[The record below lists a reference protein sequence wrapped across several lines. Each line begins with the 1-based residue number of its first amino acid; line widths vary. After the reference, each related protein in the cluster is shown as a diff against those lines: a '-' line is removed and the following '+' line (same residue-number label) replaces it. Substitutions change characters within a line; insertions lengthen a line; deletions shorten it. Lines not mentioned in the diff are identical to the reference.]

1 MKSIKE
7 HLMFI
12 LPLMAMLLG
21 IEFILIFNRVT
32 SNYEQKLKN
41 EYAILVVSKKELTT
55 PIARS
60 ASKYIQSVE
69 AMNREEIAKEVTS
82 GMQDNALVAI
92 LKDLPYF
99 YRIHLTKYLSLDE
112 LKDIRAKLKKIDG
125 VLNVEI
131 FGETYH
137 SKHTMFR
144 LVKIILNIFILMLF
158 IVSLFLVIKQMEV
171 WQLAHKER
179 MQIMEIFG
187 APLMLRSGVLFK
199 IAFIDAII
207 ATLLNIFIFIYLKS
221 TWAKNSDI
229 DFIRD
234 NQASFLHWSDFILM
248 LFTAIVIV
256 SISVFVVAIKSSEV
270 PQR

>member
-12 LPLMAMLLG
+12 LPLMAMLIG

-32 SNYEQKLKN
+32 TNYEQKLKD
-41 EYAILVVSKKELTT
+41 EYSILVVSKKELTT

-60 ASKYIQSVE
+60 VSDKIDSVE

-82 GMQDNALVAI
+82 GMQDTAMVAI

-99 YRIHLTKYLSLDE
+99 YRIHLTEYLSLDE
-112 LKDIRAKLKKIDG
+112 LKDIQSKLKSIDG

-131 FGETYH
+131 FGESYH

-144 LVKIILNIFILMLF
+144 LVKIIFNIFIMMLF
-158 IVSLFLVIKQMEV
+158 IVSIFLVIKQMEV
-171 WQLAHKER
+171 WQLAHKDR
-179 MQIMEIFG
+179 MKIMEIFG
-187 APLMLRSGVLFK
+187 APMMLRSGILFK

-207 ATLLNIFIFIYLKS
+207 ATILNIGIFIYLS
-221 TWAKNSDI
+221 NSWAKKSDI
-229 DFIRD
+229 DFITQ
-234 NQASFLHWSDFILM
+234 NQSILINFTDFLIM
-248 LFTAIVIV
+248 LLTAIIIV
-256 SISVFVVAIKSSEV
+256 SVSVFIVAINSSEV
-270 PQR
+270 PEG